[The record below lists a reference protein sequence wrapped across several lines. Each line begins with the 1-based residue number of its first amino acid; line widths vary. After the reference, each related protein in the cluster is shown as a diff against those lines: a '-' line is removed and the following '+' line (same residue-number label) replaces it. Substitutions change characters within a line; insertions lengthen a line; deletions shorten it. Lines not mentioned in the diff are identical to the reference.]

1 MDFESIEDASVNTGS
16 SIIII
21 CRNKIRKFTTFTG
34 DARIKIFR
42 KSRNDLGD
50 FQVVQENKLDST
62 ELLRDF
68 TVDNRTVINYGK
80 LRKENIV
87 SDVGDVYYTTSS
99 GVKVHNE
106 HLINSLLVSSSHTVE
121 SNGTIGEFQ
130 LVSGSEYSLSYKS
143 RFIGLGDTS
152 QSFVDSNTLE
162 FLIVTSSNN
171 TTNTTVTTQS
181 IDIQTV
187 QIRLDHQKVLNLK
200 VVLV

>member
-16 SIIII
+16 SIIHHIE
-21 CRNKIRKFTTFTG
+21 IRLENLATFTG
-34 DARIKIFR
+34 DVARIKIFR

-99 GVKVHNE
+99 
-106 HLINSLLVSSSHTVE
+106 
-121 SNGTIGEFQ
+121 
-130 LVSGSEYSLSYKS
+130 
-143 RFIGLGDTS
+143 
-152 QSFVDSNTLE
+152 
-162 FLIVTSSNN
+162 
-171 TTNTTVTTQS
+171 
-181 IDIQTV
+181 
-187 QIRLDHQKVLNLK
+187 VLKFTMNI
-200 VVLV
+200 